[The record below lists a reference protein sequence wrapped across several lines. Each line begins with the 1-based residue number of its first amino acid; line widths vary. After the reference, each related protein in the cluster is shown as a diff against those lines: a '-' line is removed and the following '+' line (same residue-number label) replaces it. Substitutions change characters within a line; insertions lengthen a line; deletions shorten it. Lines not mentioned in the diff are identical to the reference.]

1 MKIVLFTPN
10 YPPEKGACAERVR
23 HLAQY
28 LQKKGHQLLVV
39 TALPNYPQGKIF
51 ENYRNFFFH
60 TETIDHI
67 PVLRCWIFPSHAAN
81 LLRRIMA
88 MCSLSLSVFWALPR
102 LYRFKPDLI
111 FVQSPP
117 LLLAL
122 SAYVLAKLNRA
133 KFWLNISDLWPQA
146 LFDLGA
152 IRKGWFYK
160 QLENLAT
167 FLYQKAD
174 MITGQS
180 AEIVHYIKSIATEKQ
195 IFLYRTGVDC
205 QIFREKT
212 QNKTQNK
219 TKTIKIVYAGLLGL
233 AQGVLDLCQNVNFAA
248 IDAELHIFGDGF
260 ERQAIALEI
269 QTALEN
275 KQTKGIF
282 LYPAKSQTEI
292 AQLLPTFDAALVL
305 QKASIFGTVPSKL
318 YEAAACG
325 LPLLFVGGG
334 EGAKLVEVHQLGLA
348 IKPQD
353 FEDLRKKIKIL
364 GQLTENEFIAY
375 AQNNS
380 KVAQNLFDRHKILAE
395 VYQSLERNNH

>member
-39 TALPNYPQGKIF
+39 TALPNYPQGSIF

-60 TETIDHI
+60 TETIDNI
-67 PVLRCWIFPSHAAN
+67 PVFRCWIFPSHSAN
-81 LLRRIMA
+81 LLLRILA
-88 MCSLSLSVFWALPR
+88 MCSFSLSVFAALPR
-102 LYRFKPDLI
+102 LRKFKPDLV

-122 SAYVLAKLNRA
+122 SAYLLAKVSKA

-146 LFDLGA
+146 LHDLGA
-152 IRKGWFYK
+152 IRKGWLYDR
-160 QLENLAT
+160 LENLAT

-174 MITGQS
+174 NITGQS
-180 AEIVHYIKSIATEKQ
+180 VEIVNYIHQFVAKKQ
-195 IFLYRTGVDC
+195 AILYRTGVDC
-205 QIFREKT
+205 EIFRQKEQKKHHLE
-212 QNKTQNK
+212 QK
-219 TKTIKIVYAGLLGL
+219 TKPIKIVYAGLLGL
-233 AQGVLDLCQNVNFAA
+233 AQGVLELCQNVNFAA

-260 ERQAIALEI
+260 EKQAIELEL
-269 QTALEN
+269 QTALKN
-275 KQTKGIF
+275 KQAKGIF
-282 LYPAKSQTEI
+282 LYPACSQAEI

-305 QKASIFGTVPSKL
+305 QKASVFGTVPSKL

-334 EGAKLVEVHQLGLA
+334 EGAKLVEMHQLGFV
-348 IKPQD
+348 IKPQN
-353 FEDLRKKIKIL
+353 FEDLQEKIKNL
-364 GQLTENEFIAY
+364 GQLPDNEIVMY
-375 AQNNS
+375 AKNNS
-380 KVAQNLFDRHKILAE
+380 KVAQNLFDRHKILEE
-395 VYQSLERNNH
+395 VYQNLEKM